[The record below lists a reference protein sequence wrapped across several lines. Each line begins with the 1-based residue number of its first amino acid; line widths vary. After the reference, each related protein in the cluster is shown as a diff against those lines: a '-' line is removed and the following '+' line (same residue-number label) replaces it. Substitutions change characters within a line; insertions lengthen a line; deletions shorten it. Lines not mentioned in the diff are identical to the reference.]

1 MDRSYSDIQC
11 YLLFLVLEQLLQVD
25 VDVSVVVL
33 AVEDGLTS
41 AIFAA
46 SDVELELPTIKD
58 LVITVERADEHF
70 LAS

>member
-1 MDRSYSDIQC
+1 MDRCYSDIQC